1 MRLAEL
7 QGIDPSDLGTWP
19 VGLKFIGILVICV
32 VLLAAGWFFVVKG
45 QTEQLT
51 RLENKEQQL
60 KKTFRDKK
68 KLALNLPAYLEQ
80 MEQMQES
87 FGVMLRQLPDQTE
100 VPELLVDITQA
111 GLGRGLEFVLFKPQ
125 DKQYKDFYAEL
136 PISLKV
142 VGDYHQ
148 LAEFVSDLAALPR
161 IVTLGNIDILPDSNN
176 RDVLTMAATTRT
188 FHYLDPEEIATRRAA
203 KEESQT
209 KGKSRR
215 KKNRKKAS

>member
-7 QGIDPSDLGTWP
+7 QGIDPTDLGSWP
-19 VGLKFIGILVICV
+19 IGLKFAGILAICIA
-32 VLLAAGWFFVVKG
+32 LLAAGWFFVVKG

-51 RLENKEQQL
+51 RLEAKEQQL
-60 KKTFRDKK
+60 RVTFREKK
-68 KLALNLPAYLEQ
+68 KLALNLPAYQQQ

-125 DKQYKDFYAEL
+125 DKEYKDFYAEL

-161 IVTLGNIDILPDSNN
+161 IVTLGNINIAPEKEGG
-176 RDVLTMAATTRT
+176 DVLTMAATTKT
-188 FHYLDPEEIATRRAA
+188 YHYLDPEEIATRRAA
-203 KEESQT
+203 IEKERD
-209 KGKSRR
+209 KGSNGRR
-215 KKNRKKAS
+215 KNRKKTS

>member
-1 MRLAEL
+1 MRLADL
-7 QGIDPSDLGTWP
+7 QGIDPTDLNSWP
-19 VGLKFIGILVICV
+19 IGLKLAGILAICV

-51 RLENKEQQL
+51 RLEAKEQML
-60 KKTFRDKK
+60 RTTFREKK
-68 KLALNLPAYLEQ
+68 KLALNLPAYRQQ
-80 MEQMQES
+80 MEKMQES

-161 IVTLGNIDILPDSNN
+161 IVTLGDINISPEKDEG
-176 RDVLTMAATTRT
+176 DVLTMAATTKT
-188 FHYLDPEEIATRRAA
+188 YHYLDPEEIATRRAESEKLREGA
-203 KEESQT
+203 K
-209 KGKSRR
+209 KGRR
-215 KKNRKKAS
+215 KNRKKTS